1 MLPIKKAVIEICG
14 ACNYSCQMCPH
25 SFENGRESS
34 FRRMMNYDMFVNT
47 LDQLLDSEVKEI
59 YLEGSGEP
67 SMNRKLPDFVRA
79 GTDRGFKMSFIT
91 NGYWFKDDLMKA
103 TVDSGLH
110 FARFS
115 VTGYSPEK
123 YNEWMRLP
131 NNVREETE
139 RFYTIRD
146 HANEAI
152 QYIESVGSKAT
163 IGSYSLI
170 LNNDEIEYE
179 VEQYRKNWIDHVPGV
194 HASIWKMHNWSGV
207 YDEVTWRMQ
216 KDNRR
221 SCGRPFSP
229 DLIVRAGGNDG
240 KTGAVVP
247 CCMVLGQD
255 SKAVLGHL
263 SENTIEEIW
272 YGEAYENLRQ
282 MHREHRFDEIEY
294 CKGCDMLYDTPEALV
309 WSNFDANYNIL
320 TGGAFDMREFRK

>member
-1 MLPIKKAVIEICG
+1 
-14 ACNYSCQMCPH
+14 
-25 SFENGRESS
+25 
-34 FRRMMNYDMFVNT
+34 MMNYDMFVDA
-47 LDQLLDSEVKEI
+47 LEQLLDSEVKEI

-67 SMNRKLPDFVRA
+67 SMNRKLPEFVRA
-79 GTDRGFKMSFIT
+79 GVDRGFKMSFIT
-91 NGYWFKDDLMKA
+91 NGYWFKDNLMKA
-103 TVDSGLH
+103 TVDAGLH

-115 VTGYSPEK
+115 VTGYNPEK

-131 NNVREETE
+131 DNVKEERE
-139 RFYTIRD
+139 RFYTIRN

-170 LNNDEIEYE
+170 LNNNKVEYE

-194 HASIWKMHNWSGV
+194 RASIWKMHNWSGV
-207 YDEVTWRMQ
+207 YDEVTWRLQ
-216 KDNRR
+216 KENRR

-272 YGEAYENLRQ
+272 FGEAYEYLRQ
-282 MHREHRFDEIEY
+282 MHREHRFDEIDY
-294 CKGCDMLYDTPEALV
+294 CRNCDMLYDTPEALV
-309 WSNFDANYNIL
+309 WSNFDTDYNVL

>member
-14 ACNYSCQMCPH
+14 ACNYSCKMCPH
-25 SFENGRESS
+25 SFEGGRESS
-34 FRRMMNYDMFVNT
+34 FRRMMNYNMFVEI

-67 SMNRKLPDFVRA
+67 SMNRMLPKFVRA
-79 GTDRGFKMSFIT
+79 GSDRGFKMSFIT
-91 NGYWFKDDLMKA
+91 NGYWFKDDLMKS

-115 VTGYSPEK
+115 VTGYSTEK

-131 NNVREETE
+131 DNVKEERE
-139 RFYTIRD
+139 RFHLIRD
-146 HANEAI
+146 HANQAI
-152 QYIESVGSKAT
+152 EYIESVGSKAT
-163 IGSYSLI
+163 IGSYHLI
-170 LNNDEIEYE
+170 LDNNEVDYEISE
-179 VEQYRKNWIDHVPGV
+179 YRKNWIDHVPGIN
-194 HASIWKMHNWSGV
+194 ASIWKMHNWSGV
-207 YDEVTWRMQ
+207 YDEVTWRLQ

-255 SKAVLGHL
+255 SKGVLGHL

-272 YGEAYENLRQ
+272 NGDEYNHLRK
-282 MHREHRFDEIEY
+282 MHTEHRFDEIEY

-309 WSNFDANYNIL
+309 WSNFDASYNVL
-320 TGGAFDMREFRK
+320 TGGEFDMTEFRK